1 MSATPTDSSK
11 TPAEGGGSPGAD
23 RAIVQWQKRAQV
35 AAGGARREFVYQW
48 TAPRSLVARIL
59 LVPVLILAAL
69 LAFVVGALV
78 LALFLLLALAAV
90 VVFALLALVSSV
102 GRGRPRGPA

>member
-1 MSATPTDSSK
+1 MDRGR
-11 TPAEGGGSPGAD
+11 EAD
-23 RAIVQWQKRAQV
+23 RSIVQWQRRVQL

-48 TAPRSLVARIL
+48 SAPRSPVARVL
-59 LVPVLILAAL
+59 LAPVLILAAL

-78 LALFLLLALAAV
+78 LALFLLLTLAAI

-102 GRGRPRGPA
+102 GRPKRPN

>member
-1 MSATPTDSSK
+1 VDRGR
-11 TPAEGGGSPGAD
+11 EAD
-23 RAIVQWQKRAQV
+23 RSIVQWQRRVQP

-48 TAPRSLVARIL
+48 SAPRSPVARVL
-59 LVPVLILAAL
+59 LAPVLILAAL

-78 LALFLLLALAAV
+78 LALFLLLTLAAI

-102 GRGRPRGPA
+102 GRPKRPN

>member
-1 MSATPTDSSK
+1 M
-11 TPAEGGGSPGAD
+11 ERGREAD
-23 RAIVQWQKRAQV
+23 RSIVQWQRRVQL

-48 TAPRSLVARIL
+48 SAPRSPVARVL
-59 LVPVLILAAL
+59 LAPVLILAAL

-78 LALFLLLALAAV
+78 LALFLLLTLAAI

-102 GRGRPRGPA
+102 GRPKRPN

>member
-1 MSATPTDSSK
+1 VD
-11 TPAEGGGSPGAD
+11 GGREAD
-23 RAIVQWQKRAQV
+23 RSIVQWQKRVQL

-48 TAPRSLVARIL
+48 SAPRSPVVRVL
-59 LVPVLILAAL
+59 LAPVLILAAL

-78 LALFLLLALAAV
+78 LALFLLLALAAI

-102 GRGRPRGPA
+102 GRPKRPK

>member
-1 MSATPTDSSK
+1 VDRGR
-11 TPAEGGGSPGAD
+11 EAD
-23 RAIVQWQKRAQV
+23 RSIVQWQRRVQL

-48 TAPRSLVARIL
+48 SAPRSPVARVL
-59 LVPVLILAAL
+59 LAPVLILAAL

-78 LALFLLLALAAV
+78 LALFLLLTLAAI

-102 GRGRPRGPA
+102 GRPKRPN

>member
-1 MSATPTDSSK
+1 V
-11 TPAEGGGSPGAD
+11 ERGREAD
-23 RAIVQWQKRAQV
+23 RSIVQWQRRVQL

-48 TAPRSLVARIL
+48 SAPRSPVARVL
-59 LVPVLILAAL
+59 LAPVLILAAL

-78 LALFLLLALAAV
+78 LALFLLLTLAAI

-102 GRGRPRGPA
+102 GRPKRPN

>member
-1 MSATPTDSSK
+1 VD
-11 TPAEGGGSPGAD
+11 GGREAD
-23 RAIVQWQKRAQV
+23 RSIVQWQKRVQL

-48 TAPRSLVARIL
+48 SAPRSPVARVL
-59 LVPVLILAAL
+59 LAPVLILAAL

-78 LALFLLLALAAV
+78 LALFLLLALAAI

-102 GRGRPRGPA
+102 GRPKRPN

>member
-1 MSATPTDSSK
+1 MD
-11 TPAEGGGSPGAD
+11 GGREAD
-23 RAIVQWQKRAQV
+23 RSIVQWQKRVQL

-48 TAPRSLVARIL
+48 SAPRSPVARVL
-59 LVPVLILAAL
+59 LAPVLILAAL

-78 LALFLLLALAAV
+78 LALFLLLALAAI

-102 GRGRPRGPA
+102 WRPKRPN

>member
-1 MSATPTDSSK
+1 LD
-11 TPAEGGGSPGAD
+11 GGRQAD
-23 RAIVQWQKRAQV
+23 RSIVQWQKRVQL

-48 TAPRSLVARIL
+48 TAPRSPIARVL
-59 LVPVLILAAL
+59 LAPVLILAAL

-78 LALFLLLALAAV
+78 LALFLLLALAAI

-102 GRGRPRGPA
+102 GRPKRPN